1 MKENN
6 KTENNKTENTKIENT
21 KIENTKIENN
31 NLENIFSN
39 NKILFIILG
48 IVLIIVLIGVYYIYT
63 ICYDG
68 DGYHRIGV
76 PCWARI
82 KEHFTNTDRSV

>member
-6 KTENNKTENTKIENT
+6 KTQNDNLENTKTENTKTENT
-21 KIENTKIENN
+21 ETENN

-76 PCWARI
+76 SCWARI

>member
-6 KTENNKTENTKIENT
+6 KTQNDNLENDKTENTKIENT
-21 KIENTKIENN
+21 KTENDNF
-31 NLENIFSN
+31 ENIFSN

-76 PCWARI
+76 SCWARI

>member
-1 MKENN
+1 MK
-6 KTENNKTENTKIENT
+6 ENTKIENT
-21 KIENTKIENN
+21 KTENN
-31 NLENIFSN
+31 KTQNDNLENIFSN
-39 NKILFIILG
+39 NKILG

-76 PCWARI
+76 SCWARI